1 MGYTLD
7 LKKVSNG
14 YYERN
19 IGEVRISISN
29 PYVYLGEGSNAWECW
44 IEVEGIVLYHE
55 WFQLKRDASRAG
67 ANYINQF

>member
-19 IGEVRISISN
+19 SGEIRISITN
-29 PYVYLGEGSNAWECW
+29 PYVYLGEGSNAWQCW
-44 IEVEGIVLYHE
+44 IEVEGIVLYNE
-55 WFQLKRDASRAG
+55 WFELKRHASKAG
-67 ANYINQF
+67 ADYINQF

>member
-1 MGYTLD
+1 MGYTLN

-19 IGEVRISISN
+19 SGEIRISISN

-44 IEVEGIVLYHE
+44 IEVEGIVLYNE
-55 WFQLKRDASRAG
+55 WFELKRHGMKAMAEF
-67 ANYINQF
+67 INQF